1 MRHTQ
6 QKKFK
11 LRKVENKC
19 KTEALIIF
27 RLPNEYLVC
36 PGVCMCCLETM
47 IQASIFQEVTAKAFD
62 FERVTIVWG
71 KDVQFFL

>member
-27 RLPNEYLVC
+27 RLLNEYLVC
-36 PGVCMCCLETM
+36 PGICMCCLETM
-47 IQASIFQEVTAKAFD
+47 IQASVFQEVMAKTFD
-62 FERVTIVWG
+62 FERLKIVWG
-71 KDVQFFL
+71 KDVQVFL

>member
-19 KTEALIIF
+19 KTGALIIF
-27 RLPNEYLVC
+27 RLLSEYLVC
-36 PGVCMCCLETM
+36 PGICMCCLETM
-47 IQASIFQEVTAKAFD
+47 IQASVFQEVMAKTFN
-62 FERVTIVWG
+62 FERLTVVWG
-71 KDVQFFL
+71 KDVQGFL